1 MSLKDFLQEDL
12 NVIFNLDE
20 FAETAEF
27 NGNFFPVIFYEKSE
41 YLLDN
46 GYLGYSPAIFAK
58 KENVKNIKIGDSLI
72 FRDINWY
79 VVRKEFKDELTIKL
93 YLSKEPSTKF

>member
-20 FAETAEF
+20 FGEIAEF
-27 NGNFFPVIFYEKSE
+27 NGEQIPVIFYEKSE

-46 GYLGYSPAIFAK
+46 GYLGYSPAIIAK
-58 KENVKNIKIGDSLI
+58 QEDVKSIKTGDLII
-72 FRDINWY
+72 FRNTNYYITK
-79 VVRKEFKDELTIKL
+79 KEFKDELTIKL